1 MAETRQLPRGRHG
14 LSREEVETDQRLR
27 IFIGMAEA
35 MGEAGYVGTPVAEI
49 IRRAGVSRE
58 TFYQLYDDKLDA
70 FLAAFDLVG
79 EVLLGRLAD
88 SLDGS
93 DDRLTRVERAIA
105 AYLDTLANEPGYA
118 RLFLVEVHAAGPE
131 AMARRTAIQQRIV
144 DALADLLDT
153 STEAARFTCQVLV
166 AAVGAMVAGPLAT
179 GDSAGLRALGPPFV
193 EHLRRLDSAGLFEPA
208 GHRSRPLKGRSR

>member
-27 IFIGMAEA
+27 ILIGMAEA
-35 MGEAGYVGTPVAEI
+35 MGEAGYASTPVAEI
-49 IRRAGVSRE
+49 IRRAGVARE
-58 TFYQLYDDKLDA
+58 TVYQLYADKLDA

-79 EVLLGRLAD
+79 EVLIGRLAE

-93 DDRLTRVERAIA
+93 DDRLTRVERALTT
-105 AYLDTLANEPGYA
+105 YLDTLASEPGYA

-144 DALADLLDT
+144 DALADRLDART
-153 STEAARFTCQVLV
+153 DPERFTCQVLV
-166 AAVGAMVAGPLAT
+166 AAVGAMVAGPLVT
-179 GDSAGLRALGPPFV
+179 GDTDALRALAPPLV

-208 GHRSRPLKGRSR
+208 ARGSRPPKGAGR